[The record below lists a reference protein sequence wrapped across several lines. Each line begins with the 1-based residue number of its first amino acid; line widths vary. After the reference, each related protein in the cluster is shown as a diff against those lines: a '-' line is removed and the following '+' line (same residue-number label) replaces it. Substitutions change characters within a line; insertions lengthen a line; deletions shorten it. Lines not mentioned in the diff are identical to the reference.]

1 MGRIA
6 SRCSMTQSES
16 PAQPKKPALS
26 GKQKAFVDAYVGEA
40 RFNASEA
47 ARIAGYKDPG
57 QSGWANKQNV
67 EVRARIDE
75 LLQANT
81 LSPVE
86 VLRELTD
93 VGMRGLHE
101 FVTITRFDA
110 DGNPVAAKMDAS
122 AKIKSLELIG
132 KAYGQFTDKV
142 QHSGEVSIPITTIK
156 VTLDPDLA
164 TVES

>member
-1 MGRIA
+1 MGRVA
-6 SRCSMTQSES
+6 SRCSMTDSSS
-16 PAQPKKPALS
+16 PPQPKLTA
-26 GKQKAFVDAYVGEA
+26 KQERFANAYVGKA
-40 RFNASEA
+40 RCNASEA
-47 ARIAGYKDPG
+47 ARLAGYSEKSASVIGHDLKKT
-57 QSGWANKQNV
+57 SHI
-67 EVRARIDE
+67 RARIDE

-164 TVES
+164 EGES